1 MWFQSVHR
9 LAAVLGSRVWLAPCP
24 RPSVACPRLVP
35 VALPSSASPPRPRA
49 WSWASG
55 LGRGPVATRLL
66 PLPVL
71 QAGPLGVTVMYL
83 AVGRLF
89 R

>member
-1 MWFQSVHR
+1 M
-9 LAAVLGSRVWLAPCP
+9 WLAPCP
-24 RPSVACPRLVP
+24 HPSLACPRLVP

-49 WSWASG
+49 RSWASG
-55 LGRGPVATRLL
+55 LGRGPVAARLL

-71 QAGPLGVTVMYL
+71 QAGPLGLTVMYL